1 MSDDDPRSRTF
12 SLRRWSRRKL
22 AAARAAPEPVPG
34 PGVAPAT
41 GPLRPANGA
50 APVAEPAAE
59 SVTLPPIETLT
70 IDSDFTAFLQPRV
83 AETIKRQALKQLF
96 RDPRFNVMDGL
107 DVYVGDYSQPD
118 PISPEVVKGLM
129 QARYVFDPPQTRVNQ
144 SGVVEDVPAAEAA
157 VADESGP
164 VSLPESTPPASGD
177 VPVDVVAPA
186 TPSAAVASLPSE
198 SSDPAPR

>member
-1 MSDDDPRSRTF
+1 MSDDDPGSRTF

-22 AAARAAPEPVPG
+22 AAARAAPEPGPV
-34 PGVAPAT
+34 PGVAPAPAPT
-41 GPLRPANGA
+41 RPANAGA
-50 APVAEPAAE
+50 PAAQPAAD
-59 SVTLPPIETLT
+59 SVALPPVETLT

-129 QARYVFDPPQTRVNQ
+129 QARYVFDPPPTRVNA
-144 SGVVEDVPAAEAA
+144 SGVVEDVPAAEAVA
-157 VADESGP
+157 ADETRPASP
-164 VSLPESTPPASGD
+164 PEGATTVSGD
-177 VPVDVVAPA
+177 VPTDVVAPPEPA
-186 TPSAAVASLPSE
+186 AAVASLPSE
-198 SSDPAPR
+198 PPDPAPR